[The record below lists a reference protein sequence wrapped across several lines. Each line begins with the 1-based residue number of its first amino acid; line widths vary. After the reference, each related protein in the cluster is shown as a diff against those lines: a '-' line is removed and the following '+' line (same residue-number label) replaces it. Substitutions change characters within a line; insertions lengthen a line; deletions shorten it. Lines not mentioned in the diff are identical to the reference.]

1 MPSKDNE
8 PTRRWLLRGAA
19 HKGRK
24 VERRE
29 RAVPI
34 SAHAQRAA
42 AFGKFIHHQ
51 EALNEN
57 DLLQEAPTTMQKCR
71 WPIPRARLSAFAWL
85 HGESRPGS
93 PVLPAGAR
101 LGRST
106 SGLSERTDRNGARGV
121 ILR

>member
-85 HGESRPGS
+85 HVESRPGS
-93 PVLPAGAR
+93 PVLPAGAW
-101 LGRST
+101 LARST
-106 SGLSERTDRNGARGV
+106 SGLSERTDRNGARGA
-121 ILR
+121 